1 MAAIYTN
8 MTGSTEL
15 DNSAVL
21 AFAQAFLVSAGQD
34 NVMDQLAQFRQ
45 SVGAKSIEMTK
56 FARLAKATTPLAEY
70 DEAGRTTMSDTQILF
85 TPAEFGQAVT
95 TTKLMNLQ
103 SGGKV
108 DLAAAQV
115 VGINAGSTT
124 NQLAVNALNA
134 SSNVLFNAASEAAL
148 AAGDV
153 MTPQF
158 LNTIYNKLSRKNVQK
173 IGMQYVAVLHDDQIH
188 DLRNA
193 VGAGSWQDLNKYSGS
208 VDAVLANEVGAISGF
223 RIVSNNDI
231 VYADQ
236 AGAGTVDA
244 YRGLFMGANALGKA
258 ESAPLRLTLTG
269 PFDALGRFVNIG
281 WYWVGT
287 YGIVDTDAVYVGVT
301 SSSVGANAA

>member
-1 MAAIYTN
+1 MPFVAN
-8 MTGSTEL
+8 MSGSTEL

-21 AFAQAFLVSAGQD
+21 AFEQAFLVSAGQD

-45 SVGAKSIEMTK
+45 QIGAKSVEMTK
-56 FARLAKATTPLAEY
+56 FARLAKATTPLGEY
-70 DEAGRTTMSDTQILF
+70 DDAGRATMADTQILF
-85 TPAEFGQAVT
+85 TPAEYGQAVT
-95 TTKLMNLQ
+95 TTKLANLQ

-134 SSNVLFNAASEAAL
+134 SSNVIFNGTAGTEAGL

-158 LNTIYNKLSRKNVQK
+158 MNRIYNKLARANIQK
-173 IGMQYVAVLHDDQIH
+173 IDGMYVAVLHDDQIH

-193 VGAGSWQDLNKYSGS
+193 TGAGSWQDLAKYTDG
-208 VDAVLANEVGAISGF
+208 VTPLRNEVGMISGF

-231 VYADQ
+231 VFADQ
-236 AGAGTVDA
+236 SGAGTVDA
-244 YRGLFMGANALGKA
+244 YRGLFLGANALGKA
-258 ESAPLRLTLTG
+258 ESSALRLTITG
-269 PFDALGRFVNIG
+269 PFDALGRFINIG
-281 WYWVGT
+281 WHWVGT

-301 SSSVGANAA
+301 SSSVGANA

>member
-1 MAAIYTN
+1 MPIYTN
-8 MTGSTEL
+8 MTGTTEL

-21 AFAQAFLVSAGQD
+21 AFEQAFMVSAGQD
-34 NVMDQLAQFRQ
+34 NVMDQLAQYNT
-45 SVGAKSIEMTK
+45 VIGAKSIEMTK
-56 FARLAKATTPLAEY
+56 YARLPKAITPLGEY
-70 DEAGRTTMSDTQILF
+70 DESGRVTMADTQILF
-85 TPAEFGQAVT
+85 TPAEHGQAIT
-95 TTKLMNLQ
+95 TTKLSSLQ

-134 SSNVLFNAASEAAL
+134 SSQVIFAGTAGTEAGV

-158 LNTIYNKLSRKNVQK
+158 INRMYNQLARRNIMK
-173 IGMQYVAVLHDDQIH
+173 IDGMYVAVLHDDQIH

-193 VGAGSWQDLNKYSGS
+193 TGAGSWQDLAKYTDG
-208 VDAVLANEVGAISGF
+208 VTPLRNEVGMISGF

-231 VYADQ
+231 IFADQ
-236 AGAGTVDA
+236 GGAGTVDV
-244 YRGLFMGANALGKA
+244 YRGLFLGANALGKA
-258 ESAPLRLTLTG
+258 ESSPLRLTLTG

-281 WYWVGT
+281 WHWVGQ
-287 YGIVDTDAVYVGVT
+287 YGIVDTDAVFVGGT
-301 SSSVGANAA
+301 ASSVGNNT

>member
-1 MAAIYTN
+1 MSFVAN
-8 MTGSTEL
+8 MTGNTEL
-15 DNSAVL
+15 DQSAVL
-21 AFAQAFLVSAGQD
+21 AFSQAFLISVGQD

-45 SVGAKSIEMTK
+45 SIGAKSIDMTK
-56 FARLAKATTPLAEY
+56 FARLAKATTPLGEY
-70 DEAGRTTMSDTQILF
+70 DDVTRATMSDTQILF
-85 TPAEFGQAVT
+85 TPAEYGQAVT
-95 TTKLMNLQ
+95 TTKLSNLQ

-134 SSNVLFNAASEAAL
+134 SSNVVFNGSAGTEAGL

-158 LNTIYNKLSRKNVQK
+158 LNKIYNKLARSNVQK
-173 IGMQYVAVLHDDQIH
+173 IGGQYVAVLHDDQIH

-193 VGAGSWQDLNKYSGS
+193 TGAGSWMDIQKYTSA
-208 VDAVLANEVGAISGF
+208 DTVLANEVGSISGF
-223 RIVSNNDI
+223 RIISNNDI
-231 VYADQ
+231 VFADQ
-236 AGAGTVDA
+236 SGAGTVDA
-244 YRGLFMGANALGKA
+244 YRGLFLGANALGKA
-258 ESAPLRLTLTG
+258 ESQTMGLRLTG

-301 SSSVGANAA
+301 SSSVGANA